1 MYALCVSGAVNTQ
14 GSVWKFFYA
23 FCVHF
28 HSFRSKADDEFC
40 FVVRL
45 AVSKHR
51 GQPNLQWAVGSSQSL
66 PQSAGPRV
74 RDERSPCLSAMATSM
89 PSFPKD
95 TPKTRHLQ
103 RWKKHNLRLQSC
115 VIHDGSKFPAWT
127 FFFSFLELVLTAVST
142 KEEETLTLTLKAG
155 HRSDLGCEHLSG

>member
-1 MYALCVSGAVNTQ
+1 MFAYLMGQCCMTSISTSVSIHVCTVCIWCREHTRLCVEV
-14 GSVWKFFYA
+14 FYA
-23 FCVHF
+23 SCVNF

-51 GQPNLQWAVGSSQSL
+51 GQPNLQRAFGSSQSL

-95 TPKTRHLQ
+95 TPKMRRLR
-103 RWKKHNLRLQSC
+103 RWKKHNLCLQSC

-127 FFFSFLELVLTAVST
+127 FFFPWSL
-142 KEEETLTLTLKAG
+142 
-155 HRSDLGCEHLSG
+155 C

>member
-14 GSVWKFFYA
+14 GFVWKCFYA
-23 FCVHF
+23 FCVNF
-28 HSFRSKADDEFC
+28 HSFRSKSDDEFC

-51 GQPNLQWAVGSSQSL
+51 GQPNLQRAVGSSQSL

-95 TPKTRHLQ
+95 TPKTRRLW
-103 RWKKHNLRLQSC
+103 RWKKQNLRLQSC